1 MMSFQFGY
9 KNVFMG
15 FASTDTKCFA
25 SIENADRSVITSG
38 GSKGGREG
46 RAPTPLPPRG
56 PNYFNFMQF
65 LGNFGKI
72 ICWRPPGSWRPLL
85 GEILDP
91 PLITVCFQK
100 HECQFDFTK
109 K

>member
-1 MMSFQFGY
+1 MMSFQFDY

-46 RAPTPLPPRG
+46 RAPLPLI
-56 PNYFNFMQF
+56 FFQF
-65 LGNFGKI
+65 HAVFGKF
-72 ICWRPPGSWRPLL
+72 WQNRMLAPPGELAPPPQGNAGSATDNCLL
-85 GEILDP
+85 SK
-91 PLITVCFQK
+91 T
-100 HECQFDFTK
+100 
-109 K
+109 